1 VCDTADVLDDG
12 HMVLAAE
19 PDRELMWLAAAIERR
34 QAIVHALLLITKVSV
49 GSMIT
54 QPGNLL

>member
-1 VCDTADVLDDG
+1 
-12 HMVLAAE
+12 MVLAAE

-34 QAIVHALLLITKVSV
+34 QAIVHALLPITKVSV